1 VEGWQRTGYRIE
13 LITPPV
19 TPRPVDPTRA
29 APAPRTRNS
38 ADPGDDRPSPA
49 PTFRYA
55 ARHCLCV
62 GIRDYQG
69 GLWSQ
74 LPNARHDAEEVGRV
88 LSDHHRFTDPIVLL
102 DGAATAHGIADAI
115 TTALQKRAGEHD
127 LVVVF
132 FAGHGHTRRM
142 GGQEHGFIV
151 PADARGEEPSELVS
165 VSQLTDWSAYL
176 ESRHLLYIFD
186 SCFSGMFQRMAGGDR
201 MNPDVSRARLAITSG
216 QADQFVYDGEGDS
229 AHSVF
234 TEGLLHA
241 LREGV
246 GGQDAYTA
254 TELYSFLRRRVT
266 GQYPDQTPTLATL
279 RNHEGGEILFQ
290 RAR

>member
-1 VEGWQRTGYRIE
+1 MV
-13 LITPPV
+13 
-19 TPRPVDPTRA
+19 
-29 APAPRTRNS
+29 
-38 ADPGDDRPSPA
+38 
-49 PTFRYA
+49 
-55 ARHCLCV
+55 
-62 GIRDYQG
+62 
-69 GLWSQ
+69 
-74 LPNARHDAEEVGRV
+74 
-88 LSDHHRFTDPIVLL
+88 
-102 DGAATAHGIADAI
+102 
-115 TTALQKRAGEHD
+115 
-127 LVVVF
+127 
-132 FAGHGHTRRM
+132 
-142 GGQEHGFIV
+142 
-151 PADARGEEPSELVS
+151 
-165 VSQLTDWSAYL
+165 
-176 ESRHLLYIFD
+176 
-186 SCFSGMFQRMAGGDR
+186 QRMAGGDR